1 MNSKNGALIRVF
13 IVLLVSVMV
22 LTACQSQATEAPKE
36 TLPVTQAPVIVEP
49 TTPPEVVKPLKIAF
63 IYGGPAQDYGYNWM
77 WDLGRQAA
85 QEALG
90 NKIETIIVENI
101 PYSEEATRTI
111 EQLIADGAG
120 MIFDTAT
127 LADYGE
133 KAAAAH
139 PDVAFLRAD
148 VVNYDNEATF
158 YYEKERYVY
167 LWGYAAGLLTKSN
180 KIGYVDAFPGPY
192 ANSCATA
199 LALGL
204 RASNPNADVVV
215 ALIGSWYDPP
225 AARQASEA
233 LIDSGVDVLIGQI
246 NMDTVMQVAEEHEVW
261 TFGAMHPMAEFAPNW
276 YVTSPI
282 VDTSKDLIK
291 EFQARLDG
299 TWVGNKEYRYVKMED
314 GFSLEPW
321 GPNVPQDVKDK
332 TQALFDKMVKE
343 SYNPF
348 VGPIYD
354 NNGKLTVAEGAEL
367 PRWDFFV
374 GFDWVAPGVIMPKQ

>member
-1 MNSKNGALIRVF
+1 MKSKIEALKVVLF
-13 IVLLVSVMV
+13 VLLVSV
-22 LTACQSQATEAPKE
+22 LLLSSCSPTPAA
-36 TLPVTQAPVIVEP
+36 APVETASITTAPVVEP
-49 TTPPEVVKPLKIAF
+49 TTPPVTAKPLKIAF

-85 QEALG
+85 QTYFG
-90 NKIETIIVENI
+90 NKIETVVVENI

-111 EQLIADGAG
+111 EQLIADGTS

-133 KAAAAH
+133 KAAETH
-139 PDVAFLRAD
+139 PEVAFLRAD
-148 VVNYDNEATF
+148 VVGYDNEAAF

-192 ANSCATA
+192 ANSCASA

-246 NMDTVMQVAEEHEVW
+246 NMDTVMQVAEERGVW
-261 TFGAMHPMAEFAPNW
+261 TFGAMHSMAEFAPNW
-276 YVTSPI
+276 NVTSAV

-291 EFQARLDG
+291 EFQAKLDG
-299 TWVGNKEYRYVKMED
+299 TWVGNKEYRYVKMET
-314 GFSLEPW
+314 GFTLDPW
-321 GPNVPQDVKDK
+321 GPNVPQEVKDK
-332 TQALFDKMVKE
+332 TQALFDRMVKE
-343 SYNPF
+343 SYYPF
-348 VGPIYD
+348 VGPIND
-354 NNGKLTVAEGAEL
+354 NNGNLVIAQGKEI
-367 PRWDFFV
+367 PPWDFFV
-374 GFDWVAPGVIMPKQ
+374 GFDWLAPGVIMPKQ